1 MAFNKKKIIIYMNEV
16 NQNTEPLDDLNDLV
30 NELKA
35 TKSLTGLMTPPRSIA
50 TVAEK
55 IDENN
60 IDDFIFR
67 KSAILIQ
74 QGIDTME
81 SLKGSM
87 VSAGKSDEIE
97 AYSKLMAS
105 VASSIEILNKV
116 NLQKRKE
123 KAAKELKQLELET
136 SNKLL
141 DKYDNGGTTIKNQ
154 TNIIV
159 ASREEIMQALVNKAS
174 SIAGQSKDVIDVS

>member
-1 MAFNKKKIIIYMNEV
+1 MSKQTQDI
-16 NQNTEPLDDLNDLV
+16 EPLDDLNDLV
-30 NELKA
+30 NELKT
-35 TKSLTGLMTPPRSIA
+35 TKSLTGLMTPPHSA
-50 TVAEK
+50 PTNAEK
-55 IDENN
+55 VDENN
-60 IDDFIFR
+60 VDDFIFR
-67 KSAILIQ
+67 KSAMLIQ

-87 VSAGKSDEIE
+87 MSGSKSDEIE

-105 VASSIEILNKV
+105 VANSIGILNKI

-123 KAAKELKQLELET
+123 KAAKELKQLELNT

-141 DKYDNGGTTIKNQ
+141 DKYDNGATIKNQ

-159 ASREEIMQALVNKAS
+159 ASREEIMQALINKAS
-174 SIAGQSKDVIDVS
+174 NIADQSKDVIDVS